1 MGGSVI
7 LTIGG
12 IILACILGAVLLGFG
27 IYFFIALMRVLG
39 KLIIHVFTTLG
50 AWIGDVFRLI
60 GAVIVSIVFVPL
72 TVLNVAIGRWSASAH
87 YGRAFTSE
95 CKTVG
100 ACLYRIAIGHPLRL
114 IGLSG
119 LTEGL
124 EKRLPQAMA
133 DAPGSDR
140 PSKRQGMFEGYTIV
154 GSLQGGGSGGKLY
167 IAEPD
172 ELKKAAFNRQG
183 FHTVD
188 RVVIKTFSLG
198 DGSSLPQIVRE
209 SRALDA
215 AKKMGLVLE
224 HELNDERFYY
234 VMRYVPGDS
243 LTVVT
248 QRMHASAEPAGLG
261 NKGLAHAIGYATDL
275 LEGLDVY
282 HRGGLWHK
290 DVKPDNLIVDREE
303 EAALGR
309 GRAHLVDFGLI
320 TPLRSAMTLTTHGTE
335 YFRDPELVRQALR
348 GVKVHQID
356 GARFDVYA
364 AGAVLF
370 SMIENSFPAHGGLSR
385 VSKRCPEAVRW
396 IIRRAMAD
404 YDKRY
409 ATAREMLDDLAVVT
423 TAADPFAVKPA
434 DLPSVSGNPVAMPEY
449 ESDEF
454 TNPSS
459 IAPSSEWIGRRVR
472 FINPR
477 TGHKKTNVVDE
488 RGRVWVN
495 YKQHPVVTYE
505 GSPCVVWETKPEV
518 GACVL
523 DGMRI
528 LQRNDKWLLIG
539 KVVEAN
545 YTGPS
550 GPAVPIE
557 ESENEFEVAAAGA
570 SIPHGATP
578 LPVSPDAPVDRTLPR
593 LRLTNW
599 WSGRYDVD
607 RGGPQRK
614 GKGKGDSPVV
624 FAASIGIGSPKADN
638 ARRSPRPPAAPRRAV
653 TPVENRLSA
662 AEQRANARQRV
673 ADRRAAA
680 KRRPLRA
687 GAKNFNPAAGPTT
700 RLGRPRRR
708 HEPAGVNAGVAIA
721 SLFVI
726 GLIAGAVAIPL
737 VTNSRRAS
745 EAQDVARRE
754 AAQQLAELDMHMPA
768 VAPDAPDAPDGLFAD
783 THGGLASHHAAD
795 VRDGLVEL
803 VPVPEGELEGL
814 DVVVLFDFRA
824 PYSKEVDR
832 DLDVF
837 DRVLADHGVR
847 LGSNLIVE
855 YADEVEDQ
863 DHIVAKL
870 KSLRGFRSI
879 SDALGNDVRD
889 YIAETPGVDAV
900 WWAAPDDDDSKRKYL
915 LATDDCVSV
924 FTSADITLM
933 DITTAFVAQYDH

>member
-39 KLIIHVFTTLG
+39 KLIVHVFTTLG
-50 AWIGDVFRLI
+50 AWIGDIFRLI

-100 ACLYRIAIGHPLRL
+100 ACLYRIVVGHPLRL

-261 NKGLAHAIGYATDL
+261 NKGLSHAIGYATDL

-434 DLPSVSGNPVAMPEY
+434 DLPSVSGNPAQQQAEQQEEPMPAAWAATQQ
-449 ESDEF
+449 ESP
-454 TNPSS
+454 T
-459 IAPSSEWIGRRVR
+459 
-472 FINPR
+472 
-477 TGHKKTNVVDE
+477 
-488 RGRVWVN
+488 
-495 YKQHPVVTYE
+495 
-505 GSPCVVWETKPEV
+505 PEP
-518 GACVL
+518 
-523 DGMRI
+523 
-528 LQRNDKWLLIG
+528 
-539 KVVEAN
+539 E
-545 YTGPS
+545 PE
-550 GPAVPIE
+550 P
-557 ESENEFEVAAAGA
+557 VAAAA
-570 SIPHGATP
+570 SPVPPQPAATGT
-578 LPVSPDAPVDRTLPR
+578 DADADRTLPR

-614 GKGKGDSPVV
+614 RKGKGDSPVV
-624 FAASIGIGSPKADN
+624 FAASIGIGSPNADN
-638 ARRSPRPPAAPRRAV
+638 ARRSPRPPASPRRAV
-653 TPVENRLSA
+653 TPIENRLSA

-783 THGGLASHHAAD
+783 TYSGLASHHAAD
-795 VRDGLVEL
+795 VREGLIDL

-879 SDALGNDVRD
+879 SDALGSDVRD

>member
-7 LTIGG
+7 LTIIGV
-12 IILACILGAVLLGFG
+12 ILACLLGAVLLGFG

-39 KLIIHVFTTLG
+39 RLIVHVFSTLG
-50 AWIGDVFRLI
+50 AWVGDVFRLI
-60 GAVIVSIVFVPL
+60 GAVIVSVIFVPL

-172 ELKKAAFNRQG
+172 DLKRAAFDRRG
-183 FHTVD
+183 YRTID

-290 DVKPDNLIVDREE
+290 DVKPDNLIVDREV
-303 EAALGR
+303 EAELGR

-434 DLPSVSGNPVAMPEY
+434 DLPSVG
-449 ESDEF
+449 
-454 TNPSS
+454 
-459 IAPSSEWIGRRVR
+459 
-472 FINPR
+472 
-477 TGHKKTNVVDE
+477 
-488 RGRVWVN
+488 
-495 YKQHPVVTYE
+495 
-505 GSPCVVWETKPEV
+505 GSPAQQQEEQQEEPMPAAWAATQHESPEP
-518 GACVL
+518 
-523 DGMRI
+523 
-528 LQRNDKWLLIG
+528 
-539 KVVEAN
+539 E
-545 YTGPS
+545 P
-550 GPAVPIE
+550 
-557 ESENEFEVAAAGA
+557 VAAAA
-570 SIPHGATP
+570 SPVPPQPAATGT
-578 LPVSPDAPVDRTLPR
+578 DADVDRTLPR

-614 GKGKGDSPVV
+614 GSRKGKGDSPVV
-624 FAASIGIGSPKADN
+624 FAASIGIGSPNADN
-638 ARRSPRPPAAPRRAV
+638 ARRSPRPPAPPRRAV

-687 GAKNFNPAAGPTT
+687 GGKNFNPAAGPTT

-754 AAQQLAELDMHMPA
+754 AAQKLAELDMPMPA

-783 THGGLASHHAAD
+783 THHGLASHHAAD
-795 VRDGLVEL
+795 VREGLIDL

-879 SDALGNDVRD
+879 SDALGSDVRD

-915 LATDDCVSV
+915 LATGDCVSV

>member
-100 ACLYRIAIGHPLRL
+100 ACLYRIAVGHPLRL

-261 NKGLAHAIGYATDL
+261 NKGLSHAIGYATDL

-434 DLPSVSGNPVAMPEY
+434 DLPSVNGNPAAMPGERPEEPMPAAWAATQH
-449 ESDEF
+449 ESP
-454 TNPSS
+454 T
-459 IAPSSEWIGRRVR
+459 
-472 FINPR
+472 
-477 TGHKKTNVVDE
+477 
-488 RGRVWVN
+488 
-495 YKQHPVVTYE
+495 
-505 GSPCVVWETKPEV
+505 PE
-518 GACVL
+518 
-523 DGMRI
+523 
-528 LQRNDKWLLIG
+528 
-539 KVVEAN
+539 
-545 YTGPS
+545 P
-550 GPAVPIE
+550 
-557 ESENEFEVAAAGA
+557 VAAA
-570 SIPHGATP
+570 ATP
-578 LPVSPDAPVDRTLPR
+578 VPPQPAATGTDADTDRSLPR

-607 RGGPQRK
+607 RGGPQHKR
-614 GKGKGDSPVV
+614 KGKGDSPVV
-624 FAASIGIGSPKADN
+624 FAASIGIGSPNADN
-638 ARRSPRPPAAPRRAV
+638 ARRSPRPPASPRRAV

-687 GAKNFNPAAGPTT
+687 GGKNFNPAAGPTT

-721 SLFVI
+721 SLFII

-745 EAQDVARRE
+745 EALDVARRE
-754 AAQQLAELDMHMPA
+754 AAQQLAEFDMPRPA
-768 VAPDAPDAPDGLFAD
+768 AAPDAPDAPDGLFAD
-783 THGGLASHHAAD
+783 THHGLASHHAAD

-879 SDALGNDVRD
+879 SDALGSDVRD

>member
-39 KLIIHVFTTLG
+39 KLIVHVFTTLG
-50 AWIGDVFRLI
+50 AWIGDIFRLI

-100 ACLYRIAIGHPLRL
+100 ACLYRIAVGHPLRL

-133 DAPGSDR
+133 DAPGADR

-434 DLPSVSGNPVAMPEY
+434 DLPSVSGNPAQQQTEQQEEPMPAAWAATQH
-449 ESDEF
+449 ESP
-454 TNPSS
+454 T
-459 IAPSSEWIGRRVR
+459 
-472 FINPR
+472 
-477 TGHKKTNVVDE
+477 
-488 RGRVWVN
+488 
-495 YKQHPVVTYE
+495 
-505 GSPCVVWETKPEV
+505 PE
-518 GACVL
+518 
-523 DGMRI
+523 
-528 LQRNDKWLLIG
+528 
-539 KVVEAN
+539 
-545 YTGPS
+545 P
-550 GPAVPIE
+550 
-557 ESENEFEVAAAGA
+557 VAAAA
-570 SIPHGATP
+570 SPVPPQPAATGT
-578 LPVSPDAPVDRTLPR
+578 DADADRTLPR

-614 GKGKGDSPVV
+614 GNRKGKGDSPVV
-624 FAASIGIGSPKADN
+624 FAASIGIGSPNADN
-638 ARRSPRPPAAPRRAV
+638 ARRSPRPPASPRRAV

-687 GAKNFNPAAGPTT
+687 GGKNFNPAAGPTT

-754 AAQQLAELDMHMPA
+754 AAQKLAEFDMPMPA

-783 THGGLASHHAAD
+783 THHGLASHHADD
-795 VRDGLVEL
+795 VREGLIDL

-900 WWAAPDDDDSKRKYL
+900 WWAAPDDDESKRKYL
-915 LATDDCVSV
+915 LATDNRVSV

>member
-39 KLIIHVFTTLG
+39 KLIVHVFTTLG
-50 AWIGDVFRLI
+50 AWIGDIFRLI

-100 ACLYRIAIGHPLRL
+100 ACLYRIVVGHPLRL

-434 DLPSVSGNPVAMPEY
+434 DLPSVSGNPAQQQAEQQEEPMPAAWAATQQ
-449 ESDEF
+449 ESP
-454 TNPSS
+454 T
-459 IAPSSEWIGRRVR
+459 
-472 FINPR
+472 
-477 TGHKKTNVVDE
+477 
-488 RGRVWVN
+488 
-495 YKQHPVVTYE
+495 
-505 GSPCVVWETKPEV
+505 PEP
-518 GACVL
+518 
-523 DGMRI
+523 
-528 LQRNDKWLLIG
+528 
-539 KVVEAN
+539 E
-545 YTGPS
+545 PE
-550 GPAVPIE
+550 P
-557 ESENEFEVAAAGA
+557 VAAAA
-570 SIPHGATP
+570 SPVPPQPAATGT
-578 LPVSPDAPVDRTLPR
+578 DADADRTLPR

-614 GKGKGDSPVV
+614 RKGKGDSPVV
-624 FAASIGIGSPKADN
+624 FAASIGIGSPNADN
-638 ARRSPRPPAAPRRAV
+638 ARRSPRPPASPRRAV

-737 VTNSRRAS
+737 VTNARRAS

-754 AAQQLAELDMHMPA
+754 AAQQLAELDMPRPA

-783 THGGLASHHAAD
+783 THSGLASHHAAD
-795 VRDGLVEL
+795 VREGLIDL

-879 SDALGNDVRD
+879 SDALGSDVRD

>member
-60 GAVIVSIVFVPL
+60 GAVIVSVVFVPL

-119 LTEGL
+119 MTEGL

-172 ELKKAAFNRQG
+172 DLKRAAFDRRG
-183 FHTVD
+183 YRTID

-434 DLPSVSGNPVAMPEY
+434 DLPSVSGSPAQQQAEQQEEPMPAAWAATQH
-449 ESDEF
+449 ESP
-454 TNPSS
+454 T
-459 IAPSSEWIGRRVR
+459 
-472 FINPR
+472 
-477 TGHKKTNVVDE
+477 
-488 RGRVWVN
+488 
-495 YKQHPVVTYE
+495 
-505 GSPCVVWETKPEV
+505 PE
-518 GACVL
+518 
-523 DGMRI
+523 
-528 LQRNDKWLLIG
+528 
-539 KVVEAN
+539 
-545 YTGPS
+545 P
-550 GPAVPIE
+550 
-557 ESENEFEVAAAGA
+557 VAAAA
-570 SIPHGATP
+570 SPVPPQPAAT
-578 LPVSPDAPVDRTLPR
+578 DAEADRTLPR

-607 RGGPQRK
+607 RGDPRR
-614 GKGKGDSPVV
+614 KGKGDSPVV
-624 FAASIGIGSPKADN
+624 FAASIGVGSPKADD
-638 ARRSPRPPAAPRRAV
+638 ARRSPRPPAASRRTV

-687 GAKNFNPAAGPTT
+687 GGKNFNPAAGPTT

-783 THGGLASHHAAD
+783 THSGLASHHADD
-795 VRDGLVEL
+795 VREGLIDL

-814 DVVVLFDFRA
+814 DVIVLFDFRA